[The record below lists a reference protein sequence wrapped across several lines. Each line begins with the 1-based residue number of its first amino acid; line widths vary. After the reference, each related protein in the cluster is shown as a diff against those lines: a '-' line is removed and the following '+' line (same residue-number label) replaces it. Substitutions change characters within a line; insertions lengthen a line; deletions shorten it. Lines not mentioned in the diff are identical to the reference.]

1 MEIFMMTQSYWFFL
15 FDFVFKES
23 MVREVS
29 LVLECKCK
37 YKVRSQGL

>member
-1 MEIFMMTQSYWFFL
+1 MEIFMMTQSCWFFL

-37 YKVRSQGL
+37 YK